1 MLKEL
6 NATFGAICQATATTA
21 LAVNDGAAILRLK
34 GVAAKQTCA
43 LESVKAIS
51 KAKEG
56 CSEEEL
62 KAAIELLSLI
72 ED

>member
-6 NATFGAICQATATTA
+6 NSTFGAMCAAVATTS
-21 LAVNDGAAILRLK
+21 LAINDGAAILRLK

-62 KAAIELLSLI
+62 KAAIELLSI
-72 ED
+72 VEN